1 MRACAGCRKKDETDR
16 FVRFVIF
23 EGRPVPDVARRA
35 PGRGYNVCPTFDCIK
50 QFVKRQFK
58 GKVDPKEVYDQTVN
72 ALREYFL
79 HLISLS
85 HKTGVTV
92 VGQDSIRELPQ
103 EKEGTLILASDLSS
117 RTKERLKRKGNFT
130 VLEDL
135 FTSEE
140 IGNAL
145 RKETRAGAVF
155 VEKVGLGRK
164 LHSVAE
170 KINSLLASRPKG

>member
-1 MRACAGCRKKDETDR
+1 MRACAGCRKKDETDKFLR
-16 FVRFVIF
+16 FVVF
-23 EGRPVPDVARRA
+23 EGRPVLDVTRKA
-35 PGRGYNVCPTFDCIK
+35 PGRGFNVCPTYECIK
-50 QFVKRQFK
+50 QFIKKQFR
-58 GKVDPKEVYDQTVN
+58 GKLNPEEVYSQTVN
-72 ALREYFL
+72 ALKDYFL
-79 HLISLS
+79 HLLSLS

-92 VGQDSIRELPQ
+92 VGQDSIRELPP
-103 EKEGTLILASDLSS
+103 EKEGTLILAADLSPK
-117 RTKERLKRKGNFT
+117 TKERLKRKGRFT

-140 IGNAL
+140 LGNAL

-170 KINSLLASRPKG
+170 KLNSLSTSRPKG